1 MQRISD
7 IHGLSECAAA
17 AAFPPVPL
25 RTRILV
31 VDDHPPIREWVRAT
45 LAPHQIDVVPARSG
59 DEALALVAQGARVA
73 GAICD
78 VLMPHAEIEG
88 IAAARALWYD
98 YGIPCLILTSVQEAG
113 TRLAAIYAG
122 AMGYVL
128 KDVAHAEL
136 LVRSVEALLRGE
148 RMHDPLTAVTVNAG
162 EARQIAEIRAAY
174 LRALEQLTPQQRVVA
189 GLILDGK
196 TNQEI
201 AQELVLS
208 RGTVN
213 SHVSNILQRLNLA
226 TRREVKT
233 RVLLNYPG
241 TGLPGD
247 QRPHDDD
254 QEGDDDDRSPRGT
267 RAGRAAR
274 PRRHG

>member
-1 MQRISD
+1 MQRRYSVN
-7 IHGLSECAAA
+7 GLSGGDTAAPA
-17 AAFPPVPL
+17 LPAGQCGSSVQSANSASLSATGQQV
-25 RTRILV
+25 RVLV

-45 LAPHQIDVVPARSG
+45 LAPHMIDVVPARSG
-59 DEALALVAQGARVA
+59 DEALDLVRQGAQFA
-73 GAICD
+73 AAICD

-88 IAAARALWYD
+88 IAAARVLWYEH
-98 YGIPCLILTSVQEAG
+98 GIPCLILTSVQEAG

-128 KDVAHAEL
+128 KDVAYADL
-136 LVRSVEALLRGE
+136 LVRSVEALIHGQRL
-148 RMHDPLTAVTVNAG
+148 HDPLTAVAVSEG

-189 GLILDGK
+189 RLILEGK

-241 TGLPGD
+241 VSLP
-247 QRPHDDD
+247 DDIIS
-254 QEGDDDDRSPRGT
+254 Q
-267 RAGRAAR
+267 
-274 PRRHG
+274 